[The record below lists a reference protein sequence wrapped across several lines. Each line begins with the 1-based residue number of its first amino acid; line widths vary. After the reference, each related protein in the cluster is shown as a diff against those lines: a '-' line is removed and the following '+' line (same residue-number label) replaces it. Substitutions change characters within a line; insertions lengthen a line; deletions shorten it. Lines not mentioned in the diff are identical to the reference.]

1 MEIDFNLQLPFTPLM
16 THPDTTPTLSLKFTL
31 LAAALI
37 FAAAAAIL
45 IIFATSAATGTG
57 SAPALAVS
65 LVAGPNTGLMTPG
78 EQRWFR
84 FTPDDSGHLE
94 KSLTLMFTPG
104 YEQSAAQV
112 QFQLF
117 EENQVASGNMANFGA
132 GQVVSRDGNPETGEL
147 LWTGW
152 VFGQQNYYVQVLNG
166 SSTPIDY
173 WLFTDDV
180 SSYAL
185 GDASPQ
191 AAPAPIMPTA
201 APADLPAT
209 DQPAPLPTT
218 TARQHGHLP
227 PHSTQWYTVDQSRA
241 SGKGQFVNLSYTL
254 FITPED
260 GSRGPRVNFKL
271 FPAQAVEQWQRGE
284 LAELVNFGAGA
295 LVSRDGDP
303 NTGERVWQGVVL
315 RNEAYRLAIENES
328 DAPIDYWLFEGDI
341 YHPNLQP

>member
-1 MEIDFNLQLPFTPLM
+1 MLT
-16 THPDTTPTLSLKFTL
+16 
-31 LAAALI
+31 AAALI
-37 FAAAAAIL
+37 FAAAAVVL
-45 IIFATSAATGTG
+45 IIFATSAATTTG

-65 LVAGPNTGLMTPG
+65 LVAGANTGLMTPG

-84 FTPDDSGHLE
+84 FTPDGGGHLE

-104 YEQSAAQV
+104 YNPSAAQV

-117 EENQVASGNMANFGA
+117 EENQVTSGNMANFGA

-152 VFGQQNYYVQVLNG
+152 VFGQQNYYVQILNG
-166 SSTPIDY
+166 SNTSIDY
-173 WLFTDDV
+173 WFFTDNV

-185 GDASPQ
+185 GNTSTQ
-191 AAPAPIMPTA
+191 AVVLPTA
-201 APADLPAT
+201 TPASQPVAV
-209 DQPAPLPTT
+209 QPALLTT
-218 TARQHGHLP
+218 TAVQRGHLL
-227 PHSTQWYTVDQSRA
+227 PHSTQWYSVDQSRA
-241 SGKGQFVNLSYTL
+241 SGEGQFVNLSYTL
-254 FITPED
+254 FFTPED

-271 FPAQAVEQWQRGE
+271 FPAQAVERWQRGE
-284 LAELVNFGAGA
+284 IAELVNFGAGA

-315 RNEAYRLAIENES
+315 KNDAYRLAIENNS